1 MWCTFHLNRFKKLLG
16 FVYILHLHNAM
27 QNIEDCL
34 VHLGNTQMQKM
45 FDSVPGCHRF
55 FFCNKCLILCLG
67 VIDDYYYYFILC
79 LGVIDDKKKMCLGVI
94 DDVEGEDEST
104 SAAETNHRP
113 LGLERKYL
121 SWNCGRIKAEK

>member
-1 MWCTFHLNRFKKLLG
+1 M
-16 FVYILHLHNAM
+16 
-27 QNIEDCL
+27 
-34 VHLGNTQMQKM
+34 
-45 FDSVPGCHRF
+45 
-55 FFCNKCLILCLG
+55 ILCLG

-79 LGVIDDKKKMCLGVI
+79 LGVIDDEKMCLGVI

-121 SWNCGRIKAEK
+121 SWNCGRIKAER